1 MCAASLPSL
10 KREVA
15 IRVRK
20 LAHKTARMIEVR
32 NFFLGNKHAMPFQC
46 EKGKTYRQAFQVGI
60 TN

>member
-15 IRVRK
+15 TRVRK
-20 LAHKTARMIEVR
+20 GSQNNKDDKSA

-46 EKGKTYRQAFQVGI
+46 EKEKTYRQAFQVGI